1 MRLPMKARSTA
12 SRILLLASVA
22 LVGACSGEVTS
33 PAATQ
38 VSRSVEAKSMF
49 VPDAATK
56 ALYGVVDGTYSV
68 TFDPRY
74 NQSFSLGP
82 NKLVIPASS
91 VCDMATSGY
100 GPSMWNAPCTPH
112 TLPIVLTV
120 VIRGATTDTPRVD
133 FYPAMRFNPT
143 KTVQL
148 FMYVPKVNPADRKNW
163 VMTYCHDFGGCIDES
178 VGDPSMATYI
188 DYDASVLFRRIKHF
202 SGYATAE
209 FKEVGAVAPLP

>member
-1 MRLPMKARSTA
+1 MRLPKKARSIA
-12 SRILLLASVA
+12 SRTVLFTSVA

-33 PAATQ
+33 PAATT

-74 NQSFSLGP
+74 DQSFSLGP
-82 NKLVIPASS
+82 NKLVMPANS
-91 VCDMATSGY
+91 VCNMLTSGY
-100 GPSMWNAPCTPH
+100 GTSMWNAPCTPH
-112 TLPIVLTV
+112 TQPVTLTV
-120 VIRGATTDTPRVD
+120 VIKGASTDTPQVD

-148 FMYVPKVNPADRKNW
+148 FMYVPKVTTADLKRW
-163 VMTYCHDFGGCIDES
+163 VMNYCPDLGACFDES
-178 VGDPSMATYI
+178 LSDASLATNI
-188 DYDASVLFRRIKHF
+188 DRNASVLFRRIKHF
-202 SGYATAE
+202 SGYAAAE
-209 FKEVGAVAPLP
+209 FKEEPTAP